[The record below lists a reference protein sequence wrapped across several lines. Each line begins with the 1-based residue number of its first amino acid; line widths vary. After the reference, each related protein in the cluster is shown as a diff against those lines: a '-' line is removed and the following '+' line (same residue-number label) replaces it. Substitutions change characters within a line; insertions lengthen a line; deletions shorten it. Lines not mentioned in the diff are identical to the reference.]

1 MSRAVIYESFGG
13 PEVLDLQDVPE
24 PHAGP
29 EEVRVRVASTGL
41 NPMDWYLASMP
52 DLAQTFGVTLPSGF
66 GYDFAG
72 IVDEVGDD
80 AAGFG
85 VGDRVYGGILGA
97 AADYVVATPAAAGLR
112 HTPDDISDEVA
123 ATLSIAGATADAALD
138 AVGLQA
144 GDTILI
150 GGAAGGVGVFAV
162 QLARL
167 AGARVIGTGSES
179 SHAFL
184 RELGAEP
191 VVYGLGL
198 AARVRALAPDGLT
211 AGTSL
216 VGTETVDVAL
226 ELGVAPDRISTIAAG
241 PEPYRGAHSTGGVNA
256 SPGALERITD
266 AITAGRMTVPIAATF
281 PIEQIRDAV
290 TLQSGG
296 HVHGKVVVTLLPS
309 EEGFAPAPTA

>member
-13 PEVLDLQDVPE
+13 PEVLDLKDVPE

-29 EEVRVRVASTGL
+29 EEVRVRVACTGL

-52 DLAQTFGVTLPSGF
+52 DLAQTFGVTPPSGF

-72 IVDEVGDD
+72 VVDEVGGD
-80 AAGFG
+80 AAGFA
-85 VGDRVYGGILGA
+85 VGDRVYGGILGGA
-97 AADYVVATPAAAGLR
+97 AADYMVAAPAAAGLR
-112 HTPDDISDEVA
+112 HTPDDMSDEVA
-123 ATLSIAGATADAALD
+123 ATLSIAGLTADAALD
-138 AVGLQA
+138 AVGLQD

-191 VVYGLGL
+191 IAYGPGL
-198 AARVRALAPDGLT
+198 AHGVRALAPAGLT
-211 AGTSL
+211 AATSL
-216 VGTETVDVAL
+216 VGTETADVAL
-226 ELGVAPDRISTIAAG
+226 ALGVAPERISTIAAG
-241 PEPYRGAHSTGGVNA
+241 PECYRGTHSTGGVNA

-266 AITAGRMTVPIAATF
+266 AIVAGRLTVPIAATF

-296 HVHGKVVVTLLPS
+296 HVHGKVVVTL
-309 EEGFAPAPTA
+309 